1 MQLLTSWSAKAL
13 GIFALGLAL
22 FLAHLWYKTSI
33 EKAVETRLVGEYNAK
48 LVVEQ
53 AKAAKATQDLNDLIA
68 THAKERE
75 QNATKLQEA
84 VTANSITTKRL
95 REQVAS
101 YEQQLSRDSALAY
114 LTYTKTLGDVFGE
127 CTEAL
132 TEMGAKAQG
141 HADDALMLRN
151 AWPRGE

>member
-1 MQLLTSWSAKAL
+1 MQLLTFWSAKAL
-13 GIFALGLAL
+13 GIFSLGLAI
-22 FLAHLWYKTSI
+22 FMAHLWYKTSI
-33 EKAVETRLVGEYNAK
+33 EKAVETHLVGEYNAK

-53 AKAAKATQDLNDLIA
+53 EKAKEATQALNDLIA

-75 QNATKLQEA
+75 QNATKLQEIA
-84 VTANSITTKRL
+84 ITNSATTKRL

-101 YEQQLSRDSALAY
+101 YEQQLSRDPALSY
-114 LTYTKTLGDVFGE
+114 LTYTKALGDVFGE

>member
-1 MQLLTSWSAKAL
+1 MQLLTSWSARAL
-13 GIFALGLAL
+13 GIFAVGLAI
-22 FLAHLWYKTSI
+22 FLAHLWYKAAI
-33 EKAVETRLVGEYNAK
+33 EREVETRLVGEYNAK
-48 LVVEQ
+48 LIVEQ

-75 QNATKLQEA
+75 QNAARLQEA
-84 VTANSITTKRL
+84 VTANSVTTKRL
-95 REQVAS
+95 REQVAA
-101 YEQQLSRDSALAY
+101 YEQQLSRDSSFAY

-132 TEMGAKAQG
+132 TTMGAKAQG
-141 HADDALMLRN
+141 HADDSLMLRN

>member
-13 GIFALGLAL
+13 GIFAIGLAL
-22 FLAHLWYKTSI
+22 FMAHSWYKASI
-33 EKAVETRLVGEYNAK
+33 EKDVETRLVGEYNAK

-53 AKAAKATQDLNDLIA
+53 EKAKDATKALNDLIA

-75 QNATKLQEA
+75 QNAARLQEA
-84 VTANSITTKRL
+84 VTANSATTQRL
-95 REQVAS
+95 REQIAS